1 MQIEKRIFN
10 TNLELRA
17 AEDGS
22 PERIVGHAAVF
33 GKRSVDLGGFTEE
46 IERGAFSNAISEGD
60 DVRALWNHDANL
72 VMGRTPTTLRLAED
86 KDGLRVEIDLEG
98 APDHVRDLTK
108 SIKRGDVSQMSFAF
122 SLRSADGDSWH
133 EEDGGAMVRTLKDL
147 RLFDVSPVTYPAYPD
162 TSVAARSLDHYKE
175 LHAEVTAQV
184 AELIERDTLTV
195 DQARVVATL
204 RHHGLELP

>member
-1 MQIEKRIFN
+1 MQVEKRIFD
-10 TNLELRA
+10 TKLELRSS
-17 AEDGS
+17 EDGS

-46 IERGAFSNAISEGD
+46 IEPGAFANAISEGD

-86 KDGLRVEIDLEG
+86 DEGLKVEIELDG

-122 SLRSADGDSWH
+122 SLRSSDGDSWH
-133 EEDGGAMVRTLKDL
+133 EEEGGAMLRTLKDL

-162 TSVAARSLDHYKE
+162 TDVAARSLDQYRATHPAPGPE
-175 LHAEVTAQV
+175 DE
-184 AELIERDTLTV
+184 DTLTV